1 MNMNK
6 AFFLRKEDE
15 QPKWILIDADGK
27 VLGRLASTI
36 VTILRGKN
44 KPEFTPHADAGD
56 YVVVLNA
63 EKVLLSGEKV
73 DNKQYDRYTGWK
85 GGYKLTSVKQMLEKD
100 AAKLI
105 QLAVRRMLPKSKLAD
120 KLFSKLKVYTG
131 TEHPHKA
138 QNPQP
143 MNIDIR
149 QPSRKIVIS

>member
-15 QPKWILIDADGK
+15 KSNWILIDANGK
-27 VLGRLASTI
+27 VLGRLASKI

-85 GGYKLTSVKQMLEKD
+85 GGYKLTSVRQILEKD
-100 AAKLI
+100 PAKLI
-105 QLAVRRMLPKSKLAD
+105 ELAVRRMLPKSKLGD
-120 KLFSKLKVYTG
+120 KLFSKLKVYAG
-131 TEHPHKA
+131 TEHPHQA
-138 QNPQP
+138 QNPQS
-143 MNIDIR
+143 MDIEIR
-149 QPSRKIVIS
+149 QPSRKIVVN